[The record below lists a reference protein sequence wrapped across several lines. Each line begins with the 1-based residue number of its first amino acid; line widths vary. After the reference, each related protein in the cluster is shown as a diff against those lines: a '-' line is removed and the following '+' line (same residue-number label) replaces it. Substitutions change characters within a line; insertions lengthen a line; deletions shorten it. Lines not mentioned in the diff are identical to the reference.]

1 MKLGDLLLKHRYI
14 TKKQLHEALREQSVQ
29 AIQYDKAIQIGK
41 VLIDKEYVTVEEISE
56 VLNEQQQEIKE
67 EKVVAHKIGEDT
79 SFQMDLKFLVTI
91 GVVLVSAVGV

>member
-41 VLIDKEYVTVEEISE
+41 ASNATPFFQIQLDPVMYTARMQPEEVYSQSYDFRSLDNTLLETRITQYS
-56 VLNEQQQEIKE
+56 
-67 EKVVAHKIGEDT
+67 
-79 SFQMDLKFLVTI
+79 
-91 GVVLVSAVGV
+91 